1 MTEVPIILK
10 LQFLYDRD
18 VRHESV
24 NIMPVMSQIKNK
36 DKRKTLKSH
45 PQHSKRF
52 GKDFCNP
59 FQQKSNKPLFCI
71 NFYFHSISKR

>member
-24 NIMPVMSQIKNK
+24 NIMPVMFQIKNK
-36 DKRKTLKSH
+36 TREKR
-45 PQHSKRF
+45 
-52 GKDFCNP
+52 
-59 FQQKSNKPLFCI
+59 
-71 NFYFHSISKR
+71 

>member
-10 LQFLYDRD
+10 LQFLYDRYL
-18 VRHESV
+18 RHESV
-24 NIMPVMSQIKNK
+24 NSMPVTFQIKNK

-59 FQQKSNKPLFCI
+59 FQQKSNKLLFCI
-71 NFYFHSISKR
+71 NSYFHSISKR